1 MMAKTM
7 EKLPNYGN
15 GIILMILANCVAPAL
30 LRPTEDSEFGMWN
43 CMEKT
48 INGCFTAEI
57 VVRC

>member
-7 EKLPNYGN
+7 ENIPNCEN
-15 GIILMILANCVAPAL
+15 GIILMILANCVATAL
-30 LRPTEDSEFGMWN
+30 LRPTEDSEFGMCN

-48 INGCFTAEI
+48 VNCCFTAEI